1 MVHKIHQQR
10 LVKVGNRLTL
20 IVPKWFYD
28 IYLEVRDEMDKSI
41 DLGKLQIELKACE
54 RTYEAQVNYHVA
66 LQRKA
71 ELATTASDAQR
82 KKAQDAKIRLDR
94 AKDAVLEAART
105 VTQG

>member
-41 DLGKLQIELKACE
+41 DLGKLQTEVEGRKDFLKRAARNLKE
-54 RTYEAQVNYHVA
+54 KETRLNI
-66 LQRKA
+66 
-71 ELATTASDAQR
+71 AQR
-82 KKAQDAKIRLDR
+82 SYDVSRVEVEGAEKMLDKAKR
-94 AKDAVLEAART
+94 AVLEAART